1 MKSTKTLIMAA
12 AMLALPF
19 VFTSCDEIF
28 GDADP
33 APIFP
38 SDVPPTSVVEDAK
51 VLGAALEVG
60 ATVTVNYTVGT
71 SSYVATFKK
80 NADDSY
86 TLISNT
92 KTSAA
97 RAATR
102 AADPAYTVPTGDGAA
117 IGSNIQLTLVGDKLV
132 LIVKDTAGTP
142 LFEAQM
148 NIEGG
153 EVVVI
158 NTNAA
163 GLDCTISSVGVDDE
177 AKAIKNPEMK
187 SVKLMKGVLSYAV
200 KYIEGETWADAAK
213 RYENIEM
220 VEISTEKGYISAK
233 FSKELVVETLMANGL
248 EEAVAEDYYTNY
260 FSGSFFLTNSIG
272 NYIEATDVV
281 GTSSTYTLTLDT
293 PPLLTPLT
301 FEAVEAGAQVT
312 FTINVATGP
321 VEYSTDGT
329 NWSAYTSA
337 TPITLAAIGDKVM
350 FRGTNAAYG
359 DNSQNSIISCDKE
372 CYIYGNIMSLIKA
385 EGFETET
392 TLPAGYTFKMLFQ
405 ENAKIKNHTDATKY
419 LVLPATTLTDDCYS
433 YMFSNCVLLET
444 APELPATT
452 LTKNCYYFMFS
463 GCQSLTTA
471 PVLPAKEL
479 KSGCY
484 AFMFDDCSSLN
495 YLKCLATSIASDAEV
510 SPTFKWLNGVPAG
523 GIFVVADKTKYG
535 AGLFW
540 DPVSGDPNK
549 CEAPSGW
556 TVKNPDE

>member
-51 VLGAALEVG
+51 VLGAALEAG

-71 SSYVATFKK
+71 NSYVATFKK

-102 AADPAYTVPTGDGAA
+102 AADPPYTVPTGDGAA

-148 NIEGG
+148 NVEGG

-158 NTNAA
+158 NTNAG
-163 GLDCTISSVGVDDE
+163 GLDCTISSVGVNDE

-260 FSGSFFLTNSIG
+260 FSGLFYLTYPVATARATTRSVAY
-272 NYIEATDVV
+272 NYVKATDVV
-281 GTSSTYTLTLDT
+281 GTCDIYS
-293 PPLLTPLT
+293 LTPDDPFTAKVIIAPTETSGGIYSGSTTALVT
-301 FEAVEAGAQVT
+301 AGMAEGGT
-312 FTINVATGP
+312 MMYKMTRDNTKP
-321 VEYSTDGT
+321 PTTDGF
-329 NWSAYTSA
+329 SA
-337 TPITLAAIGDKVM
+337 TVP
-350 FRGTNAAYG
+350 
-359 DNSQNSIISCDKE
+359 
-372 CYIYGNIMSLIKA
+372 
-385 EGFETET
+385 
-392 TLPAGYTFKMLFQ
+392 
-405 ENAKIKNHTDATKY
+405 
-419 LVLPATTLTDDCYS
+419 
-433 YMFSNCVLLET
+433 T
-444 APELPATT
+444 A
-452 LTKNCYYFMFS
+452 
-463 GCQSLTTA
+463 
-471 PVLPAKEL
+471 
-479 KSGCY
+479 
-484 AFMFDDCSSLN
+484 
-495 YLKCLATSIASDAEV
+495 
-510 SPTFKWLNGVPAG
+510 
-523 GIFVVADKTKYG
+523 
-535 AGLFW
+535 AGLSAGPYFVW
-540 DPVSGDPNK
+540 YYVKGDANHIDS
-549 CEAPSGW
+549 EIAESVMVVVTVAPISV
-556 TVKNPDE
+556 TLE

>member
-1 MKSTKTLIMAA
+1 MKHSIKSM
-12 AMLALPF
+12 MF
-19 VFTSCDEIF
+19 VGAILVGLLMCFTSCDEIF

-51 VLGAALEVG
+51 VLGAALEAG

-71 SSYVATFKK
+71 NSYVATFKK

-102 AADPAYTVPTGDGAA
+102 AADPPYTVPTGDGAA

-148 NIEGG
+148 NVEGG

-163 GLDCTISSVGVDDE
+163 GLDCTISSVGVNDE

-260 FSGSFFLTNSIG
+260 FSGLFYLTYPVATARATTRSVAY
-272 NYIEATDVV
+272 NYVKATDVV
-281 GTSSTYTLTLDT
+281 GTCDIYS
-293 PPLLTPLT
+293 LTPDDPFTAKVIIAPTETSGGIYSGSTTALVT
-301 FEAVEAGAQVT
+301 AGMAEGGT
-312 FTINVATGP
+312 MMYKMTRDNTKP
-321 VEYSTDGT
+321 PTTDGF
-329 NWSAYTSA
+329 SA
-337 TPITLAAIGDKVM
+337 TVP
-350 FRGTNAAYG
+350 
-359 DNSQNSIISCDKE
+359 
-372 CYIYGNIMSLIKA
+372 
-385 EGFETET
+385 
-392 TLPAGYTFKMLFQ
+392 
-405 ENAKIKNHTDATKY
+405 
-419 LVLPATTLTDDCYS
+419 
-433 YMFSNCVLLET
+433 T
-444 APELPATT
+444 A
-452 LTKNCYYFMFS
+452 
-463 GCQSLTTA
+463 
-471 PVLPAKEL
+471 
-479 KSGCY
+479 
-484 AFMFDDCSSLN
+484 
-495 YLKCLATSIASDAEV
+495 
-510 SPTFKWLNGVPAG
+510 
-523 GIFVVADKTKYG
+523 
-535 AGLFW
+535 AGLSAGPYFVW
-540 DPVSGDPNK
+540 YYVKGDANHIDS
-549 CEAPSGW
+549 EIAESVMVVVTVAPISV
-556 TVKNPDE
+556 TLE